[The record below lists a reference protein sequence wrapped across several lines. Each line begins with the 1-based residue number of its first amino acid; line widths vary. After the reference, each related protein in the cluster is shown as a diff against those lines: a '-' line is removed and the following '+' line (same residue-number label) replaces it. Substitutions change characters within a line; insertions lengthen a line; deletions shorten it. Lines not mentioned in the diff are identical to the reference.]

1 MAKEPLPYHSA
12 FKKAT
17 YIDGNGNKVVPDS
30 PNAYKFEAFL
40 FDAFGELDDMAVF
53 RVKREEEFA
62 PVKNASGVDSPETA
76 RDLYNNLY
84 NNIYKK
90 F

>member
-1 MAKEPLPYHSA
+1 MESQIFY
-12 FKKAT
+12 AT
-17 YIDGNGNKVVPDS
+17 YLNFLQLK
-30 PNAYKFEAFL
+30 NAYKFEAFL